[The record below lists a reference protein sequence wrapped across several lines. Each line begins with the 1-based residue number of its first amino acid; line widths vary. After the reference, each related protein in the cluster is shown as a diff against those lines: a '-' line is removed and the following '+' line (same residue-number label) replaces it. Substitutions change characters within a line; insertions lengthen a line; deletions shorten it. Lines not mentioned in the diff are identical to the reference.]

1 MIMLL
6 PPPNPTLKGQK
17 LLILSQFKP
26 DDDFYAKLHSQF
38 PDLKVVY
45 HELGFPEK
53 KPGSTFDESEWKDV
67 TILLTGSALPDPEQA
82 PKLQYVQ
89 LQSAGA
95 NHILKHPLFT
105 DTDAVFATANGVH
118 GPQISEWI
126 ISTYLSFQHQ
136 LPKYI
141 DNFRE
146 GKWSRGNEWV
156 EDAVGHT
163 MQVPHS
169 LSPSPEHL
177 TNLVPRGILG
187 YGSIGRQTARVAT
200 ALGFKVHAYTL
211 HPRPTPESKRDNGY
225 SPPGLGDPEGKFP
238 SKWFSGASKADLHAF
253 LGSGLDLLVV
263 ATPLTDNTSH
273 LLAAE
278 EFRILSAK
286 KTFVSN
292 IARGPIVNTDD
303 LIKALDDGLIRG
315 AALDVTDP
323 EPLPEGH
330 PLWKAKNLLITP
342 HISGMSTSY
351 TERILGILDLNL
363 ERLSQGK
370 RLVNVVNKKEGY

>member
-136 LPKYI
+136 LPK
-141 DNFRE
+141 
-146 GKWSRGNEWV
+146 
-156 EDAVGHT
+156 
-163 MQVPHS
+163 
-169 LSPSPEHL
+169 
-177 TNLVPRGILG
+177 GILG

-238 SKWFSGASKADLHAF
+238 SKWFSGASKVDLHAF

-263 ATPLTDNTSH
+263 ATPLTDKTSH

>member
-1 MIMLL
+1 MLL

-26 DDDFYAKLHSQF
+26 DEDFYAKLHSQF

-146 GKWSRGNEWV
+146 GK
-156 EDAVGHT
+156 
-163 MQVPHS
+163 
-169 LSPSPEHL
+169 
-177 TNLVPRGILG
+177 GILG

-238 SKWFSGASKADLHAF
+238 AKWFSGASKADLHAF

-263 ATPLTDNTSH
+263 ATPLTDKTSH

>member
-6 PPPNPTLKGQK
+6 PPPNPTLKDQK

-53 KPGSTFDESEWKDV
+53 KPGSTFNESEWKDV

-118 GPQISEWI
+118 G
-126 ISTYLSFQHQ
+126 
-136 LPKYI
+136 
-141 DNFRE
+141 
-146 GKWSRGNEWV
+146 
-156 EDAVGHT
+156 
-163 MQVPHS
+163 
-169 LSPSPEHL
+169 
-177 TNLVPRGILG
+177 GILG

-238 SKWFSGASKADLHAF
+238 AKWFSGASKADLHAF

-263 ATPLTDNTSH
+263 ATPLTDKTSH

>member
-6 PPPNPTLKGQK
+6 PPPNPTLEGHK

-26 DDDFYAKLHSQF
+26 DDEYLNKLHTEF
-38 PDLKVVY
+38 PGLKIIF

-53 KPGSTFDESEWKDV
+53 KPRPDFDEKEWKDV
-67 TILLTGSALPDPEQA
+67 TVLLTGSALPDPEIA

-105 DTDAVFATANGVH
+105 DTDVAFATANGVH

-126 ISTYLSFQHQ
+126 ITTFLSFQHQ
-136 LPKYI
+136 IPKYI
-141 DNFRE
+141 DNFRQ
-146 GKWSRGNEWV
+146 GKWLRGDDWV
-156 EDAVGHT
+156 EDAVGRT
-163 MQVPHS
+163 I
-169 LSPSPEHL
+169 
-177 TNLVPRGILG
+177 GILG

-225 SPPGLGDPEGKFP
+225 TPPGLGDPEGKFP

-263 ATPLTDNTSH
+263 ATPLTDKTSH

-278 EFRILSAK
+278 EFEILSAK

-292 IARGPIVNTDD
+292 IARGPVVNTED
-303 LIKALDDGLIRG
+303 LIEALDKELIRG

-351 TERILGILDLNL
+351 AERILAILDYNL
-363 ERLSQGK
+363 KRLSEGK
-370 RLVNVVNKKEGY
+370 RLVNVVNKREGY

>member
-1 MIMLL
+1 MLL

-26 DDDFYAKLHSQF
+26 DDDYYAKLHSQF

-156 EDAVGHT
+156 EDA
-163 MQVPHS
+163 
-169 LSPSPEHL
+169 
-177 TNLVPRGILG
+177 
-187 YGSIGRQTARVAT
+187 
-200 ALGFKVHAYTL
+200 
-211 HPRPTPESKRDNGY
+211 SKRDNGY

-238 SKWFSGASKADLHAF
+238 AKWFSGASKADLHAF

-263 ATPLTDNTSH
+263 ATPLTDKTSH
-273 LLAAE
+273 LLAAV

-315 AALDVTDP
+315 AALD
-323 EPLPEGH
+323 
-330 PLWKAKNLLITP
+330 NLLITP